1 MRTAIGL
8 VFLALFVANIVVI
21 VWIWVAN
28 HNLDFR
34 FAPDLTSAWM
44 ARLGGL
50 TGLLGAY
57 LALVQVLLLARLP
70 FLGRVAGFDRLTVW
84 HRWNGY
90 ACLTLVLAHTVLAV
104 YGYAIDRHVGF
115 FDQFWKLVA
124 DNFLQGM
131 VTATIGLALF
141 VLVSVTS
148 IVIVKRRLNYELWY
162 AVHFTAYAAIAFAWF
177 HQIPTGG
184 DLALSPGAARY
195 WRALFLVTLILL
207 LFRVASPLWS
217 LVRYNLRVAEVKA
230 ESPTV
235 TTIRITGRG
244 LDKLHARPGQ
254 FFLWRFVTRGFWYTA
269 HPFSLS
275 AAPDGKSLRI
285 SVKAS
290 GDHTSRMGTIPVG
303 TRVVAEGP
311 FGTFTES
318 FRRGPKELLVAGGIG
333 ITPVRALAE
342 RMDGDLVVIHRV
354 LSDCRHRVSR
364 RDDRA
369 RRPAR
374 LRAALPRRRSRGR
387 RAAGAALERPSE
399 GARPRYRRARRLRLR
414 PAGDGLVAA
423 RERARRRGFASP
435 HPCGAV
441 RAVGS
446 TPQSYAVKHA
456 FLWTMTEKMIKVL
469 PE

>member
-141 VLVSVTS
+141 VIVSVTS

-217 LVRYNLRVAEVKA
+217 LLRYNLRVAEVKA

-275 AAPDGKSLRI
+275 AAPDGRSLRI

-303 TRVVAEGP
+303 TRVIAEGP
-311 FGTFTES
+311 
-318 FRRGPKELLVAGGIG
+318 
-333 ITPVRALAE
+333 VRARSPSRSGEARRSCSWPAE
-342 RMDGDLVVIHRV
+342 SG
-354 LSDCRHRVSR
+354 SR
-364 RDDRA
+364 RSA
-369 RRPAR
+369 R
-374 LRAALPRRRSRGR
+374 S
-387 RAAGAALERPSE
+387 
-399 GARPRYRRARRLRLR
+399 
-414 PAGDGLVAA
+414 
-423 RERARRRGFASP
+423 
-435 HPCGAV
+435 
-441 RAVGS
+441 
-446 TPQSYAVKHA
+446 QSG
-456 FLWTMTEKMIKVL
+456 WTATSS
-469 PE
+469 

>member
-1 MRTAIGL
+1 VSDAAVARPAPIRPASYSRERFVRTAIGI
-8 VFLALFVANIVVI
+8 VFVGLFVANIVAI

-70 FLGRVAGFDRLTVW
+70 LLGRVAGFDRLTVW

-90 ACLTLVLAHTVLAV
+90 ACLVLIVAHTVLAV
-104 YGYAIDRHVGF
+104 YGYAIDRHTGF
-115 FDQFWKLVA
+115 LEQFWKLVGR
-124 DNFLQGM
+124 DFLQGM

-141 VLVSVTS
+141 VVVSLTS
-148 IVIVKRRLNYELWY
+148 IVIVKRRLNYELWH

-195 WRALFLVTLILL
+195 WRILFFGTLVLL
-207 LFRVASPLWS
+207 VFRVLSPLRS
-217 LVRYNLRVAEVKA
+217 LARHNLRVAAVTA

-235 TTIRITGRG
+235 TTIHVTGRN
-244 LDKLHARPGQ
+244 LTSLHARPGQ
-254 FFLWRFVTRGFWYTA
+254 FFLWRFLTAGFWYTA

-275 AAPDGKSLRI
+275 AAPDGKSMRI

-290 GDHTSRMGTIPVG
+290 GDHTSRMGTIPIG

-311 FGTFTES
+311 FGTFVES
-318 FRRGPKELLVAGGIG
+318 LRRGPKELLVAGGIG

-342 RMDGDLVVIHRV
+342 RMGGDLIVVHRV
-354 LSDCRHRVSR
+354 LSEGDIVFRDELAELAERRGFELHYLVGDHAAAEHRDLLSSDHLKELVPDIAERDVYVCGPPAMVSWLLENVRRTGVSR
-364 RDDRA
+364 RRIHVE
-369 RRPAR
+369 RF
-374 LRAALPRRRSRGR
+374 AL
-387 RAAGAALERPSE
+387 
-399 GARPRYRRARRLRLR
+399 
-414 PAGDGLVAA
+414 
-423 RERARRRGFASP
+423 
-435 HPCGAV
+435 
-441 RAVGS
+441 
-446 TPQSYAVKHA
+446 
-456 FLWTMTEKMIKVL
+456 
-469 PE
+469 

>member
-1 MRTAIGL
+1 VSDAAVARPAPTRPASYSRERYVRTAIGL
-8 VFLALFVANIVVI
+8 VFLALFLANIVVI

-90 ACLTLVLAHTVLAV
+90 ACLTLVLTHTVLAV

-141 VLVSVTS
+141 VIVSVTS

-217 LVRYNLRVAEVKA
+217 LLRHNLRVAEVKA

-254 FFLWRFVTRGFWYTA
+254 FLLWRFVTRGFWYTA

-275 AAPDGKSLRI
+275 AAPDGRSLRI

-303 TRVVAEGP
+303 TRVIAEGP
-311 FGTFTES
+311 FGTFTEA

-354 LSDCRHRVSR
+354 LSDADIVFHDEMAELAARRGFELHYLVGDHKAAGQPELLSSSHLKELVPDIADRDVYVCGPPAMVSLLLENVRDAGVSR
-364 RDDRA
+364 RRVHVE
-369 RRPAR
+369 RF
-374 LRAALPRRRSRGR
+374 AL
-387 RAAGAALERPSE
+387 
-399 GARPRYRRARRLRLR
+399 
-414 PAGDGLVAA
+414 
-423 RERARRRGFASP
+423 
-435 HPCGAV
+435 
-441 RAVGS
+441 
-446 TPQSYAVKHA
+446 
-456 FLWTMTEKMIKVL
+456 
-469 PE
+469 